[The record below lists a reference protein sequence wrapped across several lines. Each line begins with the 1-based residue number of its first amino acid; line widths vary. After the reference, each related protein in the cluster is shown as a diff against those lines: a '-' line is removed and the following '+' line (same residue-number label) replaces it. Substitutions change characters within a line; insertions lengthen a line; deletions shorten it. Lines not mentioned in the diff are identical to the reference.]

1 MKSLSLLIAAAALAL
16 AGCNHDKGQTD
27 AAIPPALTAPAPEP
41 VAALSA
47 APPPAP
53 VKAEP
58 APEPTP
64 QEIAA
69 FNAKVPK

>member
-1 MKSLSLLIAAAALAL
+1 MKSLTLLLAAATLAL
-16 AGCNHDKGQTD
+16 AGCSHDKGQTD
-27 AAIPPALTAPAPEP
+27 AAIPPALSAPAPEP
-41 VAALSA
+41 VAALP
-47 APPPAP
+47 APPPPAT
-53 VKAEP
+53 VKPEP